1 MIWEEKAKL
10 VLSEFWWQHWGLQ
23 HWKVLSQQDDPEV
36 SCVLNVCLYKVGSFM
51 QLGTHC
57 LLPDPHSQHV
67 FVCLIIWQRKIFL
80 KYFFWRKR
88 TTNNTVNSVWQLEVH
103 KKKSSPT
110 THLVFSALTTTWREG
125 RSFAVHF
132 LYQNTTSCCI
142 SIHPESGF
150 HALTAYVN

>member
-142 SIHPESGF
+142 SIHPESGWAF
-150 HALTAYVN
+150 MH